1 MNEIKQVELEGWS
14 SEPVLNYPSY
24 VPPPVYPSSNQ
35 KFSNILSRFSPIVTD
50 EEDNNVE
57 NETKKKNSEKD
68 DEVDL
73 ASNILNSL
81 ADIDFKEPNFS
92 SLQNKPYEQTDIMS

>member
-1 MNEIKQVELEGWS
+1 M
-14 SEPVLNYPSY
+14 PNYPSY
-24 VPPPVYPSSNQ
+24 VPPSYPSNNQ
-35 KFSNILSRFSPIVTD
+35 NYSNILSRFSPIVTD

-57 NETKKKNSEKD
+57 NEAKKKNSEKD

-92 SLQNKPYEQTDIMS
+92 SLQNKPFE